1 MTLHLLTFRFR
12 RDRTRGAAGPPAP
25 PGRRHPLMS
34 QPHDPHDEALKRLD
48 ARLDAVKA
56 AREARTRKAQFDTGA
71 IGAGYK
77 LVAELI
83 GGVLGG
89 LGLGWVFDQWVGTSP
104 WGLLLGVLVGTGLAV
119 FLIARSAG
127 RMSAQAAAKA
137 GPVSS
142 VPFDDED
149 DEDNGWPAGPGQ
161 NERD

>member
-1 MTLHLLTFRFR
+1 
-12 RDRTRGAAGPPAP
+12 
-25 PGRRHPLMS
+25 MS
-34 QPHDPHDEALKRLD
+34 QPTDPHEEALKRLD
-48 ARLDAVKA
+48 ARLDEVSAQRA
-56 AREARTRKAQFDTGA
+56 SQGRKARFDTSS
-71 IGAGYK
+71 IGDGYK

-89 LGLGWVFDQWVGTSP
+89 LGLGWVFDRWAGTSP
-104 WGLLLGVLVGTGLAV
+104 WGLLLGVLLGTGLAV

-149 DEDNGWPAGPGQ
+149 DEDDGWPRGPGQ

>member
-1 MTLHLLTFRFR
+1 
-12 RDRTRGAAGPPAP
+12 
-25 PGRRHPLMS
+25 MS
-34 QPHDPHDEALKRLD
+34 QSNDPHDEALKRLD
-48 ARLDAVKA
+48 AQLDAVNAQRA
-56 AREARTRKAQFDTGA
+56 ARDQKGKFDTSA
-71 IGAGYK
+71 IGSGYK

-89 LGLGWVFDQWVGTSP
+89 LGLGWLFDQWAGTSP
-104 WGLLLGVLVGTGLAV
+104 WGLLLGVLVGTALAM

-149 DEDNGWPAGPGQ
+149 DDEDGWPAGPGQ